1 MSEPLILLSS
11 AAISEDDFITF
22 LTGIGGVHEPGDVEI
37 GRFSRDRCHLW
48 IFLNPQAL
56 AESLEDIGA
65 AATEK
70 LGGAPQSCVVLEL
83 SREPGTERL
92 ALEFSIAFA
101 ERWPAVLND
110 TWDMLLTL
118 PDMRQALREG
128 KKLGV
133 SE

>member
-11 AAISEDDFITF
+11 AEISEDDFITF
-22 LTGIGGVHEPGDVEI
+22 LTRIGGVHEPGEVEI
-37 GRFSRDRCHLW
+37 GRFSRGRCHHW
-48 IFLNPQAL
+48 IFLSLQAL
-56 AESLEDIGA
+56 TESLEDIGA

-70 LGGAPQSCVVLEL
+70 LGGVPQSCVVLEL
-83 SREPGTERL
+83 SSAPGTQRL

-118 PDMRQALREG
+118 PDMQRPLRDG
-128 KKLGV
+128 TKLGV